1 MLILFCAG
9 EIFTTLY
16 LFLSLQG
23 AITTEEPSLLLTNPG
38 TLKIPLKGGK
48 IKYEVGRG
56 EGDKMKKGQGS
67 GFLFFFLLA
76 LFLSVSAP
84 SYGIPPK
91 EHHFGR
97 GYSALLIREKIPE
110 VWQPVGI
117 DNKMTTT
124 GTHKILV
131 LRVDFSDVQFR
142 SDHDRAYYENIFN
155 GSNGVSA
162 FYTDQSEGKLALN
175 FEISSKVYRLG
186 SINSYGGCS
195 PIIRDAVNAADPDID
210 FRNYDALFTLYAGP
224 GDLWAFFCPTN
235 SFQPVRTADGATVYE
250 SVVCPESDPR
260 AGDLDAPI
268 YGTASHELGH
278 QMGLPDLY
286 AYGWSGVGDWD
297 LMGSGVDFR
306 TWRPFSFGAWSKVMT
321 SWILPI
327 LKTGVNED
335 LSLSPVESSPDV
347 IYKAPVGGSPSS
359 REYFLLEY
367 RAKTGLDQNLPG
379 QGLLIWHIK
388 DDSPYDSNTAV
399 PQSLART
406 MAPVL
411 VEQADGDEDLEEG
424 NNDGD
429 SGDPFPGSTNNRNF
443 TNSSNPNS
451 QSRNGSDSGVSVTD
465 IREEGGQVKF
475 HLVVVAGP
483 GSFFITITN
492 PTNQQLV
499 SGTILIQATITGSQT
514 IDKVTFQV
522 DNTPIGEDTSAP
534 FEISWS
540 TSSVSDGPHNIIANA
555 IDRSG
560 NIATDSVTV
569 RVDNNPPSI
578 TFISPQNNA
587 IVSGIVRIQVSASD
601 AASGVQQVAFYLD
614 SILREMD
621 TSPPYEMMLDTFSL
635 TEGAHTVEARATD
648 RTGKTSTATLTIR
661 VDNTPP
667 TLSIDTPQAGALLS
681 GVVPIQVSAS
691 DSIGLNTVEIQIDG
705 QVVSAFGGTPPF
717 TYNWNTL
724 PVIGKNH
731 LIGARAV
738 DLAGNVSYQEIP
750 VQVKNDFISPQVR
763 FALPPAGIR
772 ACGTIHFLV
781 DATDNR
787 EVLSVDVMEGNT
799 LVKHLTSSPYAFDYA
814 WPTTQQG
821 AHSLTATASDA
832 SENTSQASL
841 SIEVVYPQH
850 TPPSSY
856 PVSGPLN
863 LTFTAPET
871 AVTDGFLIYREKGSQ
886 GFFTALNPTTRLGNS
901 FLFQIPSS
909 ALPPAG
915 LEYLFSLNSL
925 YFSCETQ
932 RYEVAS
938 PYPLGDLNLD
948 GKVDELDALEIG
960 FYFGTTAS
968 SPNFKPHMDLNRDNI
983 IDVNDLNILATLIT
997 F

>member
-1 MLILFCAG
+1 MKLEKG
-9 EIFTTLY
+9 REIRMV
-16 LFLSLQG
+16 
-23 AITTEEPSLLLTNPG
+23 A
-38 TLKIPLKGGK
+38 K
-48 IKYEVGRG
+48 VRR
-56 EGDKMKKGQGS
+56 M
-67 GFLFFFLLA
+67 A
-76 LFLSVSAP
+76 LFLLLFFLAPASQVPFEIEHYIVPETGKSVEVAKGHINLLLWEP
-84 SYGIPPK
+84 KPVEEVKTLLMPYGIK
-91 EHHFGR
+91 IWGDVANMG
-97 GYSALLIREKIPE
+97 GYFLQIPDSMSLEEGIHLLKSLPE
-110 VWQPVGI
+110 V
-117 DNKMTTT
+117 
-124 GTHKILV
+124 
-131 LRVDFSDVQFR
+131 R
-142 SDHDRAYYENIFN
+142 
-155 GSNGVSA
+155 
-162 FYTDQSEGKLALN
+162 
-175 FEISSKVYRLG
+175 
-186 SINSYGGCS
+186 
-195 PIIRDAVNAADPDID
+195 
-210 FRNYDALFTLYAGP
+210 YAGP
-224 GDLWAFFCPTN
+224 DYVIYP
-235 SFQPVRTADGATVYE
+235 QATT
-250 SVVCPESDPR
+250 PNDPR
-260 AGDLDAPI
+260 FP
-268 YGTASHELGH
+268 
-278 QMGLPDLY
+278 Q
-286 AYGWSGVGDWD
+286 
-297 LMGSGVDFR
+297 
-306 TWRPFSFGAWSKVMT
+306 
-321 SWILPI
+321 
-327 LKTGVNED
+327 
-335 LSLSPVESSPDV
+335 
-347 IYKAPVGGSPSS
+347 
-359 REYFLLEY
+359 
-367 RAKTGLDQNLPG
+367 
-379 QGLLIWHIK
+379 QGLLTVIQAPEAWDISTGIPDVWIAVLDTGVQLNHEDLQDKISFCRPGDIVDFVDNDTDPSDEEGHGTGVAGIAAATTNNAIGVAGIAWLPK
-388 DDSPYDSNTAV
+388 ILPLRVMSAGGGGLTSWVVAAINYVTQNCPRVRVINMSFGGYGADPMMEQALNNAYNRGIVSVAGAGNNGVEERFYPAAFDRVVAVCATHLNDQKWDYSNYGTWVDICAPANEGMITTALGGGYSGFGGTSGATPVVSGVVALIASLHPNWSADQIVLKLLQSADNIDSQNPSYAGKLGSGRVNANRALRGSGPDITPPTISITNPPDNSSVRGGLIPFTAVATDDSGSVPKVEFYVDGQKIAEDTTGDQNNHIFSTTWNTTTE
-399 PQSLART
+399 SETTHIL
-406 MAPVL
+406 L
-411 VEQADGDEDLEEG
+411 VRAF
-424 NNDGD
+424 
-429 SGDPFPGSTNNRNF
+429 DPTNNTSTDQHSVKVDRSPPQVFF
-443 TNSSNPNS
+443 TYPPANSILSKTINV
-451 QSRNGSDSGVSVTD
+451 QISVTD
-465 IREEGGQVKF
+465 NSPLKFVNLFIDGQ
-475 HLVVVAGP
+475 LRQ
-483 GSFFITITN
+483 SFFAPPYVYVWDT
-492 PTNQQLV
+492 
-499 SGTILIQATITGSQT
+499 
-514 IDKVTFQV
+514 
-522 DNTPIGEDTSAP
+522 TSAP
-534 FEISWS
+534 EGNH
-540 TSSVSDGPHNIIANA
+540 TLMANA
-555 IDRSG
+555 QDILD
-560 NIATDSVTV
+560 
-569 RVDNNPPSI
+569 NPPS
-578 TFISPQNNA
+578 S
-587 IVSGIVRIQVSASD
+587 
-601 AASGVQQVAFYLD
+601 
-614 SILREMD
+614 
-621 TSPPYEMMLDTFSL
+621 
-635 TEGAHTVEARATD
+635 
-648 RTGKTSTATLTIR
+648 ATLTIR

>member
-1 MLILFCAG
+1 MRRWQIVV
-9 EIFTTLY
+9 
-16 LFLSLQG
+16 
-23 AITTEEPSLLLTNPG
+23 P
-38 TLKIPLKGGK
+38 
-48 IKYEVGRG
+48 
-56 EGDKMKKGQGS
+56 
-67 GFLFFFLLA
+67 FLFFFA
-76 LFLSVSAP
+76 VLSLGVNAP
-84 SYGIPPK
+84 LYGMPWK

-97 GYSALLIREKIPE
+97 GYSALLIREKIPG
-110 VWQPVGI
+110 VWEPVGI

-142 SDHDRAYYENIFN
+142 SDHDKAYYENIFN

-162 FYTDQSEGKLALN
+162 FYTDQSEGKLTLN

-186 SINSYGGCS
+186 SIYSYGGCT

-235 SFQPVRTADGATVYE
+235 SFQSVRTVDGATVYE
-250 SVVCPESDPR
+250 SVVCPESDP
-260 AGDLDAPI
+260 GDYENLDDPI
-268 YGTASHELGH
+268 YGAASHELGH

-286 AYGWSGVGDWD
+286 AYSWSGVGVWD
-297 LMGSGVDFR
+297 LMGNGQDYR

-321 SWILPI
+321 SWILPV
-327 LKTGVNED
+327 LKAGVNED
-335 LSLSPVESSPDV
+335 LTLSPVETSLDV

-359 REYFLLEY
+359 QEYFLLEY

-388 DDSPYDSNTAV
+388 DDSPYESNTAV
-399 PQSLART
+399 PQSQART
-406 MAPVL
+406 LAPVL
-411 VEQADGDEDLEEG
+411 VEQGDGDDDLEDG
-424 NNDGD
+424 NNYGD
-429 SGDPFPGSTNNRNF
+429 SGDPFPGSTANRNF
-443 TNSSNPNS
+443 TYTSNPNS
-451 QSRNGSDSGVSVTD
+451 QTRNGSDSGVSVTD

-483 GSFFITITN
+483 GSFFITITS
-492 PTNQQLV
+492 PTNQQVV
-499 SGTILIQATITGSQT
+499 SGTVLIQASITGSQT
-514 IDKVTFQV
+514 IDKVTFRV
-522 DNTPIGEDTSAP
+522 DNTPLGEDTSAP
-534 FEISWS
+534 YEFSWG
-540 TSSVSDGPHNIIANA
+540 SSAVSDGTHQIVATA

-569 RVDNNPPSI
+569 RVDNDPPSL

-587 IVSGIVRIQVSASD
+587 LVSGMLRIQVSAVD
-601 AASGVQQVAFYLD
+601 AGSGVQQVAFYLD
-614 SILREMD
+614 GILRETD
-621 TSPPYEMMLDTFSL
+621 TSPPYEMMLDTLPL
-635 TEGAHTVEARATD
+635 TVGAHTVEARATD
-648 RTGKTSTATLTIR
+648 QTGKASTRTLTIQ

-667 TLSIDTPQAGALLS
+667 SLNIDSPQAGALLS
-681 GVVPIQVSAS
+681 GVVPIQVSAT
-691 DSIGLNTVEIQIDG
+691 DSIGLNTVEILVDG

-717 TYNWNTL
+717 TYNWDTM
-724 PVIGKNH
+724 PVVGKNH
-731 LIGARAV
+731 RIGARAV
-738 DLAGNVSYQEIP
+738 DLAGNVASQEIS

-787 EVLSVDVMEGNT
+787 EVLSVDIMEGNT
-799 LVKHLTSSPYAFDYA
+799 LLTRLTSSPYAFDYA
-814 WPTTQQG
+814 WLTSQEG

-841 SIEVVYPQH
+841 SVEVLYPQH
-850 TPPSSY
+850 SPPSSY
-856 PVSGPLN
+856 PASGPLN
-863 LTFTAPET
+863 LSFIAPET

-886 GFFTALNPTTRLGNS
+886 GFFTALNPSARLGNT

-915 LEYLFSLNSL
+915 LEYIFSINSL
-925 YFSCETQ
+925 YFTCETQ

-938 PYPLGDLNLD
+938 LYPFGDLNLD

-960 FYFGTTAS
+960 FYFGTPAS
-968 SPNFKPHMDLNRDNI
+968 SPRFKPHMDLNRDNI
-983 IDVNDLNILATLIT
+983 IDINDLNILAGLIT
-997 F
+997 L